1 MDKTPLKS
9 MTGERGAA
17 KHSFLHHNGCLQFLR
32 IVERVI
38 ENVKVTE
45 LAPAKI
51 QGSVMCRVT
60 VVGNVAVAR
69 VEPLSFRVIHVGLTP
84 PALS

>member
-1 MDKTPLKS
+1 M
-9 MTGERGAA
+9 
-17 KHSFLHHNGCLQFLR
+17 
-32 IVERVI
+32 ERVI